1 MTTPFTQ
8 LSDEFISNNTV
19 PDEYFKTY
27 DVKRGLRNADGSGV
41 LAGLSRISSVVGHEK
56 QGDTMVPVEG
66 KLFYRGTR
74 LTELVNSH
82 FKPGRLFEQ
91 SMFLLLVGRL
101 PNDSELDELSVFLS
115 ENRHLSPKIVDN
127 VIKAIPSKSVMNKLQ
142 TVVSALYTEDNTA
155 DDVDAMTDFKR
166 ALRITAQMSVAA
178 AYAYLAAFVPGAT
191 FVQPKPEMS
200 MAEAFLYVLRQ
211 GELPS
216 QLEVDTLDLCLVLH
230 AEHGGG
236 NNSSFTTYVVSSS
249 GTDIYSAIAAAI
261 GSLKGPLHG
270 GANKK
275 VMDMMEHIKGN
286 VSKWSDRNEVSAYL
300 AKIVNKD
307 AFDNSGKIYGLGH
320 AVYTKSD
327 PRAVIIKSKAAE
339 LAEVKGRSDEYGLY
353 LAIEEY
359 GPQVFADEKG
369 SDKIIAPNVDFFSG
383 FVYDCLGIP
392 PEVYTPMFAM
402 ARVVGWSA
410 HRIEGNLS
418 GPRVIRPAYKG
429 I

>member
-1 MTTPFTQ
+1 MTQ
-8 LSDEFISNNTV
+8 LFANLEKEFITNNTV
-19 PDEYFKTY
+19 PEEFYQKF

-41 LAGLSRISSVVGHEK
+41 LAGLSRISSVIGQEK
-56 QGDTMVPVEG
+56 QGDAMVPVDG

-74 LTELVNSH
+74 LTELVNTK
-82 FKPGRLFEQ
+82 FKPARMFEQ
-91 SMFLLLVGRL
+91 AVFLLLVGRL
-101 PNDSELDELSVFLS
+101 ATDKELTELCVFLS
-115 ENRHLSPKIVDN
+115 KNRHLSPQIVEH

-142 TVVSALYTEDNTA
+142 TVVSALYTEDATA
-155 DDVDAMTDFKR
+155 DDVDAVSDFKR
-166 ALRITAQMSVAA
+166 ALRITAQLSVAA
-178 AYAYLAAFVPGAT
+178 AYAYLAAYVPGAK
-191 FVQPKPEMS
+191 FVEPTPEMS
-200 MAEAFLYVLRQ
+200 MAEAFLYVLHQ
-211 GELPS
+211 GQNPS
-216 QLEVDTLDLCLVLH
+216 QLEIDTLDLCLVLH

-236 NNSSFTTYVVSSS
+236 NNSAFTTYVVSSS

-261 GSLKGPLHG
+261 ASLKGPLHG

-275 VMDMMEHIKGN
+275 VMDMMEN
-286 VSKWSDRNEVSAYL
+286 VKANVENWSDTAEVKAYL

-327 PRAVIIKSKAAE
+327 PRAVIIKSKASD
-339 LAEVKGRSDEYGLY
+339 LAKVKGRSDEYGLY
-353 LAIEEY
+353 LAIEAL
-359 GPQVFADEKG
+359 GPQVFSEVKG

-402 ARVVGWSA
+402 SRVVGWSA
-410 HRIEGNLS
+410 HRIEGDLS
-418 GPRVIRPAYKG
+418 GSRVIRPAYKG